1 MKHSSPIIM
10 FDLDGTLFDTAQA
23 IATAF
28 NATFASKQLPAKE
41 TKDICDTIGLPLEKA
56 FSHLLNQ
63 PEHTPIVAECVTEY
77 QRQFQ
82 ELILPAAKQLLFP
95 GVLDGL
101 SHLKNHQFKLAV
113 TTNKFSRS
121 ANALLAA
128 AGIADFFDVVVCA
141 DEVKEKKPA
150 PESGQKILAHFQAS
164 KEQALMVGDT
174 THDIFMANNL
184 GCKAIA
190 VNYGIHSEMELNTAS
205 PTWMAANF
213 RSVVD
218 ICERYFS

>member
-1 MKHSSPIIM
+1 MKHSPPVIM
-10 FDLDGTLFDTAQA
+10 FDLDGTLFDTALA

-28 NATFASKQLPAKE
+28 NATFVSKQLPAKE
-41 TKDICDTIGLPLEKA
+41 SQDICDTIGLPLETA

-63 PEHTPIVAECVTEY
+63 PENTPIVAECVAEY

-101 SHLKNHQFKLAV
+101 SYLKNHQFKLAV

-121 ANALLAA
+121 ANLLLTA
-128 AGIADFFDVVVCA
+128 AGIVGFFDVVVCA
-141 DEVKEKKPA
+141 DEVEEKKPA
-150 PESGQKILAHFQAS
+150 PESGQRILDHFQAS

-190 VNYGIHSEMELNTAS
+190 VNYGIHSETELKKAN
-205 PTWMAANF
+205 PTWMAKDF
-213 RSVVD
+213 HSVVD
-218 ICERYFS
+218 ICDRHFN